1 MTDAPTPEPGP
12 EGSTPPPPPA
22 ASAPEVPSAPA
33 VPPPPAQSAPVPA
46 APPVAPGG
54 YFAAKG
60 DPPASIGGVFYNI
73 GLTILLMIVTIGI
86 WGFFWTYRTNEDLK
100 RYNGDGLG
108 GVLGVIIYLLLSP
121 VLMFT
126 IPNEVKQSYE
136 RDGRTSP
143 VSAIWGLWFLLP
155 IIGNIIWYV
164 KVQSALNDFW
174 RSKGAVD

>member
-1 MTDAPTPEPGP
+1 MTDAPNPESGP

-22 ASAPEVPSAPA
+22 SAPETPA
-33 VPPPPAQSAPVPA
+33 PPAQSVPVPA

-60 DPPASIGGVFYNI
+60 APPDSTSGVFYNI

-121 VLMFT
+121 ILMFT

-164 KVQSALNDFW
+164 KVQSAVTDFW
-174 RSKGAVD
+174 RSKGAGG